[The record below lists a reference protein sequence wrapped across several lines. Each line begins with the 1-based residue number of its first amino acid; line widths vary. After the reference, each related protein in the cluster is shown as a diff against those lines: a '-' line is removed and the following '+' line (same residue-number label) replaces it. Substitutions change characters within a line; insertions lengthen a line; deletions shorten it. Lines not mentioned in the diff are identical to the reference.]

1 MIYTVTTTL
10 PLSHGG
16 RTQALLRRI
25 KLLDEEFKI
34 PSKILTTN
42 YHGNYPSIYKKYRQE
57 NKVTE
62 NIQFENMYEWLS
74 NFKLFKVPKT
84 LITRNPKYIKTPR
97 KIKGLIDRR
106 GKKSG
111 LIHYYNNECHVRSRK
126 YYGQSNVL
134 EYEDF
139 ISPTSGLKY
148 ERHQYNLY
156 GQLHRK
162 EYYYDDSS
170 LKHSDELF
178 DTEGSMYCKRYFKT
192 KPNSKINGVEIY
204 RNKKLYKTFK
214 NDKLLAQFYFQNR
227 FKNQDIVFNDARF
240 LDKPLLKQTHQT
252 KNILVLHSSH
262 LSGDQI
268 KKSYRFALNQSK
280 NVYKYIVLTHQ
291 QKHDIQQHLP
301 ISDDQFQLVP
311 HFIELDTEVE
321 QDSSNNQNRFIYI
334 GRFSAEKQIDHIIRA
349 YHKFL
354 QSGYQTELHLF
365 GRDEDNQIPLMNT
378 LISELKLSDK
388 VKIFKYTNQP
398 LQEFKNSKA
407 SLLTSQYEGFG
418 LTLMESIEMGCPVL
432 SYNVRYGP
440 SEIIQN
446 GINGYLIEKNDI
458 DSLSKHM
465 INIIEHPLQEV
476 KNKDTL
482 KYNAAVNNY
491 KQLMQSLDLLK

>member
-1 MIYTVTTTL
+1 MSAINITYT
-10 PLSHGG
+10 
-16 RTQALLRRI
+16 A
-25 KLLDEEFKI
+25 
-34 PSKILTTN
+34 
-42 YHGNYPSIYKKYRQE
+42 
-57 NKVTE
+57 
-62 NIQFENMYEWLS
+62 
-74 NFKLFKVPKT
+74 NFIEK
-84 LITRNPKYIKTPR
+84 N
-97 KIKGLIDRR
+97 
-106 GKKSG
+106 
-111 LIHYYNNECHVRSRK
+111 
-126 YYGQSNVL
+126 
-134 EYEDF
+134 
-139 ISPTSGLKY
+139 
-148 ERHQYNLY
+148 
-156 GQLHRK
+156 
-162 EYYYDDSS
+162 DSS

-291 QKHDIQQHLP
+291 QKHDIQQHFH

-334 GRFSAEKQIDHIIRA
+334 GRFSTEKQIDHIIRA

-465 INIIEHPLQEV
+465 INIIEHPLQKV

>member
-42 YHGNYPSIYKKYRQE
+42 YHSNKKKHRQE
-57 NKVTE
+57 NKITE
-62 NIQFENMYEWLS
+62 NKHYENKNKWLS
-74 NFKLFKVPKT
+74 NIKLFKVPKT

-97 KIKGLIDRR
+97 KIKGLIDKQ

-227 FKNQDIVFNDARF
+227 FKDQDIVFNDARF

-280 NVYKYIVLTHQ
+280 IVYKYIVLTHQ
-291 QKHDIQQHLP
+291 QKHDIQQHFH

-334 GRFSAEKQIDHIIRA
+334 GRFSTEKQIDHIIRA

-398 LQEFKNSKA
+398 LQEFKNS
-407 SLLTSQYEGFG
+407 
-418 LTLMESIEMGCPVL
+418 MESIEMGCPVL

-465 INIIEHPLQEV
+465 INIIEHSLQEV